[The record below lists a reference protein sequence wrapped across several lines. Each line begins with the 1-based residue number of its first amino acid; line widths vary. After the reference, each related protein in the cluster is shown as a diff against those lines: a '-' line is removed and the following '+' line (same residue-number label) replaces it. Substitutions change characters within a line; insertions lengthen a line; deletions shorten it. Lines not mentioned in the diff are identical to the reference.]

1 MSGETKL
8 TARSALS
15 VLRNAPYRRYI
26 IGSAISD
33 TGTWMQIMAQG
44 YVMSTLTTKAV
55 WLGMANLAAGLP
67 MLALTMVGGSAADKY
82 DKRKI
87 LLITQFVQI
96 ALAVGIGYLV
106 WKGEI
111 AIWHVLTFAAILGV
125 SNSFEMPTLS
135 ALIPELVKREQIPSG
150 IAIDRSV
157 FHGSRVVGPT
167 IGGILISAWGT
178 ASAFFANAISFVALI
193 VALLSLPP
201 RAKGSA
207 EEEQKRTTGFKDGFR
222 FVANDKPSLAM
233 IMLIATQSVCIF
245 PIITVMMPLYVRMV
259 FGLGRADRLGF
270 LLGASAVGSL
280 VGSIFLI
287 GLAREKRVPLMIL
300 CALGVTGAILGLSL
314 GPTFYV
320 ATALLVVN
328 SLGLATN
335 FGLASTIV
343 QERAPDYLR
352 GRVSAVFMLSFVGLM
367 PIAGLGVTSL
377 SDFIGMK
384 TALAIAAIIYGIIT
398 ILVLA
403 RVREECS
410 QPGITETHLTTP
422 ASPAAATVQRIFKF
436 QAPKAAATFGD

>member
-1 MSGETKL
+1 MSAEVKL
-8 TARSALS
+8 TARSALT

-33 TGTWMQIMAQG
+33 TGTWMQVMAQG
-44 YVMSTLTTKAV
+44 YVMSTLTDKAV
-55 WLGMANLAAGLP
+55 WLGMAQFAAGLP
-67 MLALTMVGGSAADKY
+67 MLMLTMAGGSAADKY
-82 DKRKI
+82 DKRTI

-96 ALAVGIGYLV
+96 ALALGIGYLV
-106 WKGEI
+106 WTNQI
-111 AIWHVLTFAAILGV
+111 AIWHILVFAALLGI

-135 ALIPELVKREQIPSG
+135 AFVPELVSKEQIASG

-157 FHGSRVVGPT
+157 FHGSRVFGPT

-178 ASAFFANAISFVALI
+178 ASAFFANAVTFVALI
-193 VALLSLPP
+193 IALLSLPA
-201 RAKGSA
+201 RRKGSA
-207 EEEQKRTTGFKDGFR
+207 DEEEKRSSGMKDGFR
-222 FVANDKPSLAM
+222 FVAKDKPSFAM
-233 IMLIATQSVCIF
+233 IILIATQSVCIF

-259 FGLGRADRLGF
+259 LGLGPDRLGF
-270 LLGASAVGSL
+270 LMGASAIGSL

-287 GLAREKRVPLMIL
+287 GLARERRVPLMIL
-300 CALGVTGAILGLSL
+300 CALGVSGAIAGLAM
-314 GPTFYV
+314 GPSFYV

-377 SDFIGMK
+377 SDLIGMPK
-384 TALAIAAIIYGIIT
+384 ALAIAAVVYGIIT
-398 ILVLA
+398 VFVLT
-403 RVREECS
+403 RVRKECS
-410 QPGITETHLTTP
+410 EPGETEVQIGAP
-422 ASPAAATVQRIFKF
+422 ASPAAATVR
-436 QAPKAAATFGD
+436 